1 MAGEGKVI
9 AVIMVGGPTK
19 GTRFRPLSLNIA
31 KPLFPLAGFPMV
43 HHPILAC
50 KKIPNLAHIYLI
62 GFYDE
67 RLFSLYLSNVSSEL
81 KIPVRYLCEDKP
93 HGSAGALFKF
103 RDLLMEDNPKEI
115 FVMHCDICCSFPLVD
130 MQMAHRNYGGIGT
143 MLVKKVSTEA
153 TGKFGEL
160 VADPLTKELLH
171 FAEKPETHV
180 SDYINC
186 GVYIFTPDI
195 FVTMQ
200 TLTPTRKERG
210 IFRRLSSFESL
221 EFSSPSVQKDVIRL
235 DEDLFTPLVGKK
247 MIYTFET
254 SDFWEQI
261 KTPGMSLRC
270 SSLYLKQYHIKTP
283 ELLSSADAIM
293 TVNIIGD
300 VYIHPSSKIHPT
312 AKIGPNVSIS
322 ANARIGPGVR
332 LRDCIILDDVEVQD
346 NAIVMHAII
355 GWKASIGKWARVQG
369 ERNYGAKNGISILG
383 EAVTVEDEVVVLS
396 STVLPHKALNQSV
409 QGEIIL

>member
-1 MAGEGKVI
+1 
-9 AVIMVGGPTK
+9 MVGGPTK

-43 HHPILAC
+43 HHPILSC

-67 RLFSLYLSNVSSEL
+67 RLFTLYLSNVSSEL

-103 RDLLMEDNPKEI
+103 RDLLMEDSPKEI
-115 FVMHCDICCSFPLVD
+115 FVMHCDICCSFPLGE
-130 MQMAHRNYGGIGT
+130 MQMAHRTYGGIGT
-143 MLVKKVSTEA
+143 ILVKKVSTEA
-153 TGKFGEL
+153 TGEFGEL
-160 VADPLTKELLH
+160 VADTETKELLH

-195 FVTMQ
+195 FHTMQ
-200 TLTPTRKERG
+200 NLTPTPKQRG
-210 IFRRLSSFESL
+210 YFRRLSSFESL
-221 EFSSPSVQKDVIRL
+221 EFSSQSVQKEFIRL

-247 MIYTFET
+247 KIYTYET
-254 SDFWEQI
+254 LDVWEQI
-261 KTPGMSLRC
+261 KTPRMSLKC
-270 SSLYLKQYHIKTP
+270 SSLYLKQYRLNTP
-283 ELLSSADAIM
+283 ELLSNGDASV
-293 TVNIIGD
+293 TANIIGD
-300 VYIHPSSKIHPT
+300 VYVHPSSKIHPT

-332 LRDCIILDDVEVQD
+332 LSECIILDDVEVQD

-355 GWKASIGKWARVQG
+355 GWKSSIGKWARVQG
-369 ERNYGAKNGISILG
+369 QGKNGAKNGISILG
-383 EAVTVEDEVVVLS
+383 EGVVVEDEVVVLS
-396 STVLPHKALNQSV
+396 STVLPHKSLNRSV

>member
-1 MAGEGKVI
+1 MVGEGKVV

-50 KKIPNLAHIYLI
+50 KKIPSLAHIYLI

-67 RLFSLYLSNVSSEL
+67 RLFTLYLSNVSSEL

-130 MQMAHRNYGGIGT
+130 MQLAHRNYGGIGT
-143 MLVKKVSTEA
+143 MLVKKVSMEA
-153 TGKFGEL
+153 TGQFGEL

-195 FVTMQ
+195 FAAMQ

-210 IFRRLSSFESL
+210 ILRRLSSFESL

-261 KTPGMSLRC
+261 KIPGMSLRC
-270 SSLYLKQYHIKTP
+270 SSLYLEQYHMKTP
-283 ELLSSADAIM
+283 ELLSTANPIM

-332 LRDCIILDDVEVQD
+332 LRDCIILDDVEVQE

-396 STVLPHKALNQSV
+396 STVLPHKSLNQSV